1 MVDAEPEDGDADE
14 HDQVDIIDVAD
25 MLQEA
30 TDDDQLFRLPPHQR
44 CAAHTMNLVANDS
57 ENASANNRFNKV
69 TRSAMGKCQ
78 ALWNKQRR
86 SSTSADI
93 IRETCGRLFVVPC
106 ATRWNSLYYALQ
118 RVQDIMAKS
127 ADNLDGLMDKLG
139 LPRFT
144 QVEIAFIAEYVKV
157 MKPVA
162 QALNILQGQKNIYL
176 GFVLPTVAQ
185 LQKVLDAQVHDLR
198 ICAPLVDALLLSLKR
213 RFGPKFD
220 DDQHILAAA
229 VHPRFKLTWTDDEVV
244 RTRAKRLLQDGISQ
258 IQLMEVEEAA
268 GETQGDADVDDPDV
282 DLFFPRPCSS
292 TRESVEEVVD
302 THLHGR
308 GSTLRDLHETV
319 EKLFRKVN
327 TTLPSSA
334 AVERLFSHGA
344 GIFKKNRYRLNDD
357 TFEMQLMLKLNTT

>member
-1 MVDAEPEDGDADE
+1 MQCASTELTRILPVAIDTNYPSLKAKLALRCL
-14 HDQVDIIDVAD
+14 HDN
-25 MLQEA
+25 
-30 TDDDQLFRLPPHQR
+30 T
-44 CAAHTMNLVANDS
+44 
-57 ENASANNRFNKV
+57 
-69 TRSAMGKCQ
+69 
-78 ALWNKQRR
+78 
-86 SSTSADI
+86 
-93 IRETCGRLFVVPC
+93 
-106 ATRWNSLYYALQ
+106 
-118 RVQDIMAKS
+118 
-127 ADNLDGLMDKLG
+127 
-139 LPRFT
+139 
-144 QVEIAFIAEYVKV
+144 YVKV

-162 QALNILQGQKNIYL
+162 QALNILQGQKNSYL
-176 GFVLPTVAQ
+176 GFVLPKVAQ
-185 LQKVLDAQVHDLR
+185 LKKVLDAQVHDLH
-198 ICAPLVDALLLSLKR
+198 ICAPLVDALLLFLKR
-213 RFGPKFD
+213 RFGPNFD

-229 VHPRFKLTWTDDEVV
+229 VHPRLKLTWTDDEVV

>member
-1 MVDAEPEDGDADE
+1 MKTEVTSLLTHGGFNLTKWVVDAEPEDGDADE

-30 TDDDQLFRLPPHQR
+30 ADDDQLFRLPPHQR

-57 ENASANNRFNKV
+57 ENASANSRFNK
-69 TRSAMGKCQ
+69 
-78 ALWNKQRR
+78 
-86 SSTSADI
+86 
-93 IRETCGRLFVVPC
+93 
-106 ATRWNSLYYALQ
+106 
-118 RVQDIMAKS
+118 
-127 ADNLDGLMDKLG
+127 
-139 LPRFT
+139 
-144 QVEIAFIAEYVKV
+144 
-157 MKPVA
+157 
-162 QALNILQGQKNIYL
+162 
-176 GFVLPTVAQ
+176 
-185 LQKVLDAQVHDLR
+185 LQKVLDAQVHDLH
-198 ICAPLVDALLLSLKR
+198 IYAPLVDALLLSLKR

-229 VHPRFKLTWTDDEVV
+229 VHPRFKLTSWTDDEVV

-258 IQLMEVEEAA
+258 IQLMEVKEAA

-327 TTLPSSA
+327 TTLPCSA
-334 AVERLFSHGA
+334 AVERLFSHGSR
-344 GIFKKNRYRLNDD
+344 IFKKNRYRLNDD
-357 TFEMQLMLKLNTT
+357 TFEMQLMLNLNTT